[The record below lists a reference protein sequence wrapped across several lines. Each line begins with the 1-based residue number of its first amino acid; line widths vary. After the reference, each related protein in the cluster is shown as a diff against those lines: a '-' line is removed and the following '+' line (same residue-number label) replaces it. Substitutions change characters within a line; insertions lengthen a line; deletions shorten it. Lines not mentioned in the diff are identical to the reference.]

1 MPGAI
6 HENVYCHVLQM
17 TVFQH
22 PFVIQHTFALFL
34 LLPGE
39 HAKEVVKVMRSFAI
53 GLIMKMHFCLW
64 CSPVTAKATCH

>member
-1 MPGAI
+1 
-6 HENVYCHVLQM
+6 M

-39 HAKEVVKVMRSFAI
+39 HAKEVVKVMRSSAI
-53 GLIMKMHFCLW
+53 GFVMKTLFCL
-64 CSPVTAKATCH
+64 